1 MLEGVP
7 EWKSNVAAGGVL
19 LEMLA
24 AALLIMGWLRV
35 ELLPEGV
42 LMMAAGAGLLLSLV
56 CASGEGEVGK
66 LRWEVSALRS
76 RLDAAGL

>member
-24 AALLIMGWLRV
+24 VVLLIMGWLWV

-42 LMMAAGAGLLLSLV
+42 LMMAVGAGLLLSLV
-56 CASGEGEVGK
+56 CASGEG
-66 LRWEVSALRS
+66 
-76 RLDAAGL
+76 

>member
-24 AALLIMGWLRV
+24 VALLIMGWLWV

-42 LMMAAGAGLLLSLV
+42 LMMAVGAGLL
-56 CASGEGEVGK
+56 GVGCGK
-66 LRWEVSALRS
+66 VRNDTLRGCL
-76 RLDAAGL
+76 

>member
-24 AALLIMGWLRV
+24 AALLIMGWLWV

-42 LMMAAGAGLLLSLV
+42 LMMAVGAGLLLSLV
-56 CASGEGEVGK
+56 CASGESEVGK

>member
-7 EWKSNVAAGGVL
+7 EWKSNVATGGVL

-24 AALLIMGWLRV
+24 VALLIMGWLWV
-35 ELLPEGV
+35 DLLPEGV
-42 LMMAAGAGLLLSLV
+42 LMMAVGAGLLLSLV
-56 CASGEGEVGK
+56 CASGEDEVGK
-66 LRWEVSALRS
+66 LRREVSALRS